1 MIVKMLNKKVLFID
15 DDEAVLSIVSIV
27 LEEEGIEVITSTT
40 SVILEEI
47 SRIKPNVILLDE
59 WLGDKKGSEVCIEI
73 KKIEAHANVPIV
85 LISAVNNLA
94 QIAQECAAD
103 AFIEKPF
110 DIERLVSVVK
120 SLL

>member
-1 MIVKMLNKKVLFID
+1 MPNNKVLFID
-15 DDEAVLSIVSIV
+15 DDEAVLAIVSIV

-40 SVILEEI
+40 PAIIEEI

-59 WLGDKKGSEVCIEI
+59 WMGDKKGSEVCIEI
-73 KKIEAHANVPIV
+73 KKIEAHANIPII
-85 LISAVNNLA
+85 LISAVNDLA

-110 DIERLVSVVK
+110 DVEKLVSVVK
-120 SLL
+120 SFL